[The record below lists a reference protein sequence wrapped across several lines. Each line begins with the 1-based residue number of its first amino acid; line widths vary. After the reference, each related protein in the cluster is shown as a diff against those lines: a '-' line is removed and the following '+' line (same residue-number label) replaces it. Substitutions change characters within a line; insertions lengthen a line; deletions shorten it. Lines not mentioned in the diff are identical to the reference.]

1 MTATATIAKP
11 TPNQPTAD
19 AFLITRPP
27 RSLGKDALH
36 RLTKN
41 KASMAG
47 LVLIIIFLLMAIFA
61 KQLAPHDPLK
71 INKGL
76 GYLPPAWAEGGD
88 PRFLLGTDS
97 IGRDVLSRTI
107 YGARVSMAV
116 GLIPTAI
123 ILILGTVIGMTAG
136 FAGKHVDNILMR
148 LTDIIY
154 AFPDLLFF
162 IIVMVSLR
170 ETALGQFMN
179 GLLLLFAAL
188 AIVSWVTIARLVRG
202 QVLSLKQKEF
212 IEAGRMIGAPSS
224 RIMSHHLL
232 PNILGVIIVYTAFR
246 IPGLI
251 IFEAIL
257 GYLGI
262 GMRPAT
268 NSDNFFI
275 TSWGSLMLDGQ
286 TAINSQLWMLLAPAI
301 CVALIVM
308 AFTFLGDG
316 LRDAF
321 DPRMAG
327 TK

>member
-1 MTATATIAKP
+1 MTATTIAP
-11 TPNQPTAD
+11 TKGQPAAD
-19 AFLITRPP
+19 PFAINRPP
-27 RSLGKDALH
+27 RSLTSDALR
-36 RLTKN
+36 RLTRN

-47 LVLIIIFLLMAIFA
+47 LAVIIFFLLMAIFA
-61 KQLAPHDPLK
+61 KQIAPHDPLK
-71 INKGL
+71 IYKGL
-76 GYLPPAWAEGGD
+76 SYLPPAWQEGGD

-97 IGRDVLSRTI
+97 IGRDVFSRTI
-107 YGARVSMAV
+107 YGARTSMAV
-116 GLIPTAI
+116 GLIPAAI
-123 ILILGTVIGMTAG
+123 IMVLGTVIGMIAG
-136 FAGKHVDNILMR
+136 FAGKRLDNLLMR
-148 LTDIIY
+148 LTDIMY

-170 ETALGQFMN
+170 ETAIGQFMN

-188 AIVSWVTIARLVRG
+188 AIISWVTIARLVRG

-212 IEAGRMIGAPSS
+212 VEAGKMIGAPTR

-232 PNILGVIIVYTAFR
+232 PNILGIIVVYTFFR

-251 IFEAIL
+251 ITEAIL

-262 GMRPAT
+262 GLRPAT
-268 NSDNFFI
+268 NSNSFFI

-286 TAINSQLWMLLAPAI
+286 AAINSQLMMLLAPAI
-301 CVALIVM
+301 CVALVVM
-308 AFTFLGDG
+308 GFTFLGDG